1 MRLLLDLIKATAGSA
16 SLLGLDTR
24 DESLAIRRRIGFLPA
39 DFALYPKLTG
49 GRRRDRK
56 AEPPRGCLRG
66 WAAPTTARSPGGS
79 GARSAARGL
88 RPARDRRRS
97 AARSTTAGE
106 EEERVLALVLAHPVK
121 RSRLVVAKA
130 AAVAVSALIIAFGT
144 WLGLIIG
151 VAVAGGGIGLGDLG
165 ALSLHLAFF
174 GVATGMVALALGAG
188 TGRRALAPE
197 ARPRSRSSGS

>member
-1 MRLLLDLIKATAGSA
+1 M
-16 SLLGLDTR
+16 
-24 DESLAIRRRIGFLPA
+24 
-39 DFALYPKLTG
+39 
-49 GRRRDRK
+49 
-56 AEPPRGCLRG
+56 
-66 WAAPTTARSPGGS
+66 
-79 GARSAARGL
+79 
-88 RPARDRRRS
+88 
-97 AARSTTAGE
+97 
-106 EEERVLALVLAHPVK
+106 LAHPVK

-151 VAVAGGGIGLGDLG
+151 VAVAGGGIGLRDLG